1 MKVFMNLKQPMEQLP
16 DIIEFIRKVE
26 KLQLIQLQVSML
38 GPEVEKYIFKMN

>member
-1 MKVFMNLKQPMEQLP
+1 MEQLP